1 MKRFSYSKLSEED
14 EAVLSSDS
22 PVKDDEYNKGYREW
36 RLSENNP
43 FVFSGNRF
51 RKLHTYVDGIGL
63 CESTSEKREKTAL
76 KNMCVLITIIAVMYA
91 LAENVFILP
100 VIMLMK
106 LFGIEISYSFH
117 ENMAYGNQY
126 AVLLVF
132 IIEGIL
138 KLLLPVLIARKA
150 LKMPAKTAYPVRMG
164 SKWAFFAAV
173 SSVLIGFAI
182 MSFLRVY
189 LPTNI
194 FTANNTALIYKLSL
208 NMDVGCAVIFLIFEL
223 IVLPV
228 LMELLFHGA
237 LFQALRQFG
246 VSFAVLVTAVLSAAV
261 MHNPF
266 SAGTVLI
273 TSIIAGYGIWQSGS
287 VFTGIIVHIIG
298 RAMSFALYSS
308 KDLPDI
314 NGIPA
319 EIIFMLLVFAA
330 GLLGWLLLSGFG
342 SKVLSMKDYGT
353 FLSMR
358 TKLKILFTGPVV
370 AVLILYAILVC
381 IEIFV

>member
-1 MKRFSYSKLSEED
+1 MKKFSYSKLSEEAD
-14 EAVLSSDS
+14 AALSSDS
-22 PVKDDEYNKGYREW
+22 PVKDDEYNKSYREW

-63 CESTSEKREKTAL
+63 CENTSEKREKAAL
-76 KNMCVLITIIAVMYA
+76 KNMCALIMIIAVIYA
-91 LAENVFILP
+91 LAENVLILP
-100 VIMLMK
+100 VIMLLK
-106 LFGIEISYSFH
+106 VFGIEISYSFH
-117 ENMAYGNQY
+117 ENMAYGNQH

-132 IIEGIL
+132 IIEGIM
-138 KLLLPVLIARKA
+138 KLLLPVFIARKM

-164 SKWAFFAAV
+164 SKWACFAAV
-173 SSVLIGFAI
+173 SSVFIGFVI
-182 MSFLRVY
+182 MSLLRLY

-194 FTANNTALIYKLSL
+194 FTANNVSLAYKLSL
-208 NMDVGCAVIFLIFEL
+208 NMDAGCSVIFLIFEL
-223 IVLPV
+223 IVLPM

-237 LFQALRQFG
+237 LFQAMRQFG
-246 VSFAVLVTAVLSAAV
+246 VSFAVLVTAFLSAAV

-287 VFTGIIVHIIG
+287 VLTGIIVHIIG
-298 RAMSFALYSS
+298 RTLSFTLYWSM
-308 KDLPDI
+308 DLPDI

-319 EIIFMLLVFAA
+319 EIIFLLLVLAA
-330 GLLGWLLLSGFG
+330 GLLGWLMLSGFG
-342 SKVLSMKDYGT
+342 RKVLSMKDYGT
-353 FLSMR
+353 FLSMK

-370 AVLILYAILVC
+370 VVLILYVILVF

>member
-63 CESTSEKREKTAL
+63 CENTSEKREKTAL

-194 FTANNTALIYKLSL
+194 FTANNAALIYKLSL
-208 NMDVGCAVIFLIFEL
+208 KMDVGCAAAFLIFEM
-223 IVLPV
+223 IVPPV

-273 TSIIAGYGIWQSGS
+273 TSVIAGYGIWQSGS
-287 VFTGIIVHIIG
+287 VVTGIIVHIIG
-298 RAMSFALYSS
+298 RVMSFALYCS